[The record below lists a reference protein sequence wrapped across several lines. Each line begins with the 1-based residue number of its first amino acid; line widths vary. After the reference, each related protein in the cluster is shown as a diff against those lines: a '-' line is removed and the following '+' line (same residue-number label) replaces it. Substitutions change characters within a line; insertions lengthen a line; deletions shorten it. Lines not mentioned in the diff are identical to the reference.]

1 MRRSASRGVSVR
13 WVALDVFG
21 SMSLSFM
28 MFNPGGARP
37 DLNVKFI
44 GRRCFTVMGDVGGC
58 RLTVLTVSGVAVL
71 VVGGEGVEY
80 MGVVSVTLCIQM
92 CLYCRK
98 NSVGF
103 IKEH

>member
-21 SMSLSFM
+21 PMPLSFM
-28 MFNPGGARP
+28 TSKTGGARP

-58 RLTVLTVSGVAVL
+58 CLTVLTVSGVAVL

-80 MGVVSVTLCIQM
+80 MGVVSVTLCIQIVS
-92 CLYCRK
+92 LWKKLCR
-98 NSVGF
+98 
-103 IKEH
+103 IY